1 MDIISVTEF
10 EQNYYDDYRAIPLQM
25 HRRSDPKRRNKEYYK
40 NIICAFDIETTRLD
54 NDQTIMYVWQF
65 QFGAVCTI
73 MGRTW
78 DEFLQLVN
86 ILSRPLCEG
95 ERLVCFVHN
104 LSYEFQFLAGIYDFQ
119 PDEVFAIKS
128 RKILKCNMMQIEFRC
143 SYLHSNMS
151 LAMYLD
157 KMGAEHKKLSGED
170 FDYSK
175 KRYPDTELTP
185 EEIEYCQN
193 DVLGLVEAITNEM
206 QKDND
211 SLYSIPLT
219 STGYVRRDAKF
230 AMRSVSPN
238 YVKSM
243 LPDYKVYTL
252 LREAFR
258 GGNTHAN
265 RYYTGMIL
273 DNVKS
278 ADRSSS
284 YPDVQINC
292 KFPVSRF
299 VPRET
304 ISRQANAMIKS
315 GKHCFVTRL
324 ALWGVRLRYAW
335 WGAPYIPKDKC
346 RNLQGAVIDNGRV
359 LSADYLEITITDVD
373 YRIIVDEYNFTS
385 IRLFDTYVAR
395 YGDLPPVYKAVICE
409 YYKRKTSLKDV
420 EGEEIAYIKSKNK
433 LNSIYGMSAQNPVKQ
448 SVDFVGGEFVD
459 REQDPEKLLEDAN
472 EHAFLPYQWG
482 VWTTALARYRLEEGI
497 KLAGRGFVYCDTDS
511 VKYLDDI
518 DWSAY
523 NHQREE
529 DSTKTEACAR
539 DPKGVMHYMG
549 VYEPE
554 ETYSK
559 FITMGAKKYAYQ
571 YEDGKTHVTVAGV
584 NKRKGGEELDA
595 HGGLAAF
602 REGFIFTD
610 AGGNELVYNDN
621 PGELYCT
628 SDKGN
633 TYRITRN
640 VTIRPSTY
648 RLGYAEEYRQ
658 LLGLLGITIDQLWRD

>member
-1 MDIISVTEF
+1 
-10 EQNYYDDYRAIPLQM
+10 M
-25 HRRSDPKRRNKEYYK
+25 HRRSDPKRKNKEYYK
-40 NIICAFDIETTRLD
+40 DIICAFDIETTRLE
-54 NDQTIMYVWQF
+54 NDHSIMYVWQW
-65 QFGAVCTI
+65 QYGDVCTI

-86 ILSRPLCEG
+86 ILSRPLCDG

-104 LSYEFQFLAGIYDFQ
+104 LSFEFQFLAGVYDFQ

-128 RKILKCNMMQIEFRC
+128 RKILKCNMKQIEFRC

-151 LAMYLD
+151 LSMFLD
-157 KMGAEHKKLSGED
+157 KMGAEHKKLSGDD

-175 KRYPDTELTP
+175 KRYPDTELSP

-206 QKDND
+206 RKDGDN
-211 SLYSIPLT
+211 LYSIPLT
-219 STGYVRRDAKF
+219 STGYVRRDAKY
-230 AMRSVSPN
+230 AMRSVSPY
-238 YVKSM
+238 YVKDM
-243 LPDYKVYTL
+243 LPDFKVYTL

-284 YPDVQINC
+284 YPDVQVNC

-304 ISRQANAMIKS
+304 VSKQAIAMIKG
-315 GKHCFVTRL
+315 GKHCFITRL
-324 ALWGVRLRYAW
+324 ALWGVRLIHEW

-359 LSADYLEITITDVD
+359 LRADYLEITITDID
-373 YRIIVDEYNFTS
+373 FKIILGEYNFSS
-385 IRLFDTYVAR
+385 IRLFDTYIAR
-395 YGDLPPVYKAVICE
+395 YGDLPPVYKAVINE
-409 YYKRKTSLKDV
+409 YYHRKTELKGV
-420 EGEEIAYIKSKNK
+420 AGKEIEYMKSKNK

-448 SVDFVGGEFVD
+448 SVDFVGGEFID
-459 REQDPEKLLEDAN
+459 REQDPEQLLADAN
-472 EHAFLPYQWG
+472 DHAFLPYQWG
-482 VWTTALARYRLEEGI
+482 VWTTALARLRLEEGI

-518 DWSAY
+518 DWSEY
-523 NHQREE
+523 NRQREQ
-529 DSTKTEACAR
+529 DSTRTEACAK
-539 DPKGVMHYMG
+539 DPKGIMHYMG

-559 FITMGAKKYAYQ
+559 FVTMGAKKYAYQ
-571 YEDGKTHVTVAGV
+571 YADGKTHVTVAGV
-584 NKRKGGEELDA
+584 NKHKGGAELDA
-595 HGGLAAF
+595 HGGLIAF
-602 REGFIFTD
+602 KEGFIFTD

-628 SDKGN
+628 SDKGHQ
-633 TYRITRN
+633 YRITRN

-658 LLGLLGITIDQLWRD
+658 LLGLLGMTIEQLWRD

>member
-1 MDIISVTEF
+1 MEIISVPEF
-10 EQNYYDDYRAIPLQM
+10 EQKYYDAYRAVPLQM
-25 HRRSDPKRRNKEYYK
+25 HRRSDPKRKNKEYYK
-40 NIICAFDIETTRLD
+40 DIICSFDIETTRLD
-54 NDQTIMYVWQF
+54 NDQSIMYVWQW
-65 QFGAVCTI
+65 QYGDVCTI

-78 DEFLQLVN
+78 DEFLQLVS

-104 LSYEFQFLAGIYDFQ
+104 LSYEFQFLAGIYEFQ

-128 RKILKCNMMQIEFRC
+128 RKILKCNMLQVEFRC

-185 EEIEYCQN
+185 QEIEYCQN

-206 QKDND
+206 RKDGDN
-211 SLYSIPLT
+211 LYSIPLT
-219 STGYVRRDAKF
+219 STGYVRRDAKY
-230 AMRSVSPN
+230 AMRSVSPY
-238 YVKSM
+238 YVKDM
-243 LPDYKVYTL
+243 LPDFKVYTL

-292 KFPVSRF
+292 RFPVSRF
-299 VPRET
+299 VSRET
-304 ISRQANAMIKS
+304 VSKQAIAMIKG

-324 ALWGVRLRYAW
+324 ALWGVRLIHEW

-346 RNLQGAVIDNGRV
+346 RNLQGALIDNGRV
-359 LSADYLEITITDVD
+359 LSADYLEITITDID
-373 YRIIVDEYNFTS
+373 FKIILGEYNFSS
-385 IRLFDTYVAR
+385 IRLFDTYIAR
-395 YGDLPPVYKAVICE
+395 YGDLPPVYKAVINE
-409 YYKRKTSLKDV
+409 YYHRKTELKGV
-420 EGEEIAYIKSKNK
+420 PGKEIEYMKSKNK

-448 SVDFVGGEFVD
+448 SVDFISGEFVD
-459 REQDPEKLLEDAN
+459 REQDAEQLLADAN

-482 VWTTALARYRLEEGI
+482 VWTTALARLRLEEGI

-523 NHQREE
+523 NRQREQ
-529 DSTKTEACAR
+529 DSTRTEACAR

-571 YEDGKTHVTVAGV
+571 YADGKTHVTVAGV
-584 NKRKGGEELDA
+584 NKHKGGAELDA
-595 HGGLAAF
+595 HGGLSAF
-602 REGFIFTD
+602 KEGFIFTD
-610 AGGNELVYNDN
+610 AGGRELVYNDN

-633 TYRITRN
+633 QYKITRN

-648 RLGYAEEYRQ
+648 RLGYSEEYRQ
-658 LLGLLGITIDQLWRD
+658 LLGILGMTIDQLWRD

>member
-1 MDIISVTEF
+1 MKIVTVAEF
-10 EQNYYDDYRAIPLQM
+10 ACDYYDLYRKIPLQM

-40 NIICAFDIETTRLD
+40 DVVCAFDIETTRLD
-54 NDQTIMYVWQF
+54 NDQSIMYVWQW
-65 QFGAVCTI
+65 QYGNVCTI

-86 ILSRPLCEG
+86 ILSRPLCDG

-104 LSYEFQFLAGIYDFQ
+104 LSFEFQFLAGIYDFQ

-128 RKILKCNMMQIEFRC
+128 RKILKCNMKQIEFRC
-143 SYLHSNMS
+143 SYLHSNMGLS
-151 LAMYLD
+151 MFLD
-157 KMGAEHKKLSGED
+157 KMGAEHKKLSGDD
-170 FDYSK
+170 FDYGK

-206 QKDND
+206 GKDGDN
-211 SLYSIPLT
+211 LYSIPLT
-219 STGYVRRDAKF
+219 STGYVRRDAKY
-230 AMRSVSPN
+230 AMRSVSPY
-238 YVKSM
+238 YVKDM
-243 LPDYKVYTL
+243 LPDFKVYTL

-273 DNVKS
+273 ENVKS

-304 ISRQANAMIKS
+304 VSKQAIAMIKG

-324 ALWGVRLRYAW
+324 ALWDVRLIHEW

-346 RNLQGAVIDNGRV
+346 RNLKGAVIDNGRV
-359 LSADYLEITITDVD
+359 LSAEYLEITITDID
-373 YRIIVDEYNFTS
+373 FKIILDEYNFSS
-385 IRLFDTYVAR
+385 IRLFDTHIAR
-395 YGDLPPVYKAVICE
+395 YGDLPPVYKSVINE
-409 YYKRKTSLKDV
+409 YYHRKTELKGV
-420 EGEEIAYIKSKNK
+420 EGREIEYMKSKNK

-459 REQDPEKLLEDAN
+459 REQDPEQLLADAN
-472 EHAFLPYQWG
+472 ERAFLPYQWG
-482 VWTTALARYRLEEGI
+482 VWTTSLARLRLEEGI

-523 NHQREE
+523 NRQREQ
-529 DSTKTEACAR
+529 DSTRTEACAK

-549 VYEPE
+549 VYEQE

-584 NKRKGGEELDA
+584 NKRKGGAELDA
-595 HGGLAAF
+595 HGGLSAF
-602 REGFIFTD
+602 KEGFIFTD

-621 PGELYCT
+621 PVDLYCT
-628 SDKGN
+628 SDKGH
-633 TYRITRN
+633 TYKITRN

-658 LLGLLGITIDQLWRD
+658 LLGLLGMTIEQLWRD

>member
-1 MDIISVTEF
+1 
-10 EQNYYDDYRAIPLQM
+10 M
-25 HRRSDPKRRNKEYYK
+25 HRRSDPKRKNKEYYK
-40 NIICAFDIETTRLD
+40 DIICAFDIETTRLE
-54 NDQTIMYVWQF
+54 NDHSIMYVWQW
-65 QFGAVCTI
+65 QYGDVCTI

-78 DEFLQLVN
+78 DEFLQLVQ

-104 LSYEFQFLAGIYDFQ
+104 LSFEFQFLAGIYDFQ

-128 RKILKCNMMQIEFRC
+128 RKILKCNMLQVEFRC

-157 KMGAEHKKLSGED
+157 KMGAEHKKLSGDD
-170 FDYSK
+170 FDYGK

-206 QKDND
+206 GKDGDN
-211 SLYSIPLT
+211 LYSIPLT
-219 STGYVRRDAKF
+219 STGYVRRDAKY
-230 AMRSVSPN
+230 AMRSVSPY
-238 YVKSM
+238 YVKDM
-243 LPDYKVYTL
+243 LPDFKVYTL

-273 DNVKS
+273 ENVKS

-304 ISRQANAMIKS
+304 VSKQAIAMIKG

-324 ALWGVRLRYAW
+324 ALWDVRLIHEW

-346 RNLQGAVIDNGRV
+346 RNLKGAVIDNGRV
-359 LSADYLEITITDVD
+359 LSAEYLEITITDID
-373 YRIIVDEYNFTS
+373 FKIILDEYNFSS
-385 IRLFDTYVAR
+385 IHLFDTYIAR
-395 YGDLPPVYKAVICE
+395 YGDLPPVYKAVINE
-409 YYKRKTSLKDV
+409 YYHRKTELKGI
-420 EGEEIAYIKSKNK
+420 EGREIEYMKSKNK

-459 REQDPEKLLEDAN
+459 REQDPEKLLADAN
-472 EHAFLPYQWG
+472 DHAFLPYQWG

-518 DWSAY
+518 DWREY
-523 NHQREE
+523 NKKRER
-529 DSTKTEACAR
+529 DSIRTEACAM
-539 DPKGVMHYMG
+539 DPKGIMHYMG
-549 VYEPE
+549 VYEQE
-554 ETYSK
+554 RTYSK

-584 NKRKGGEELDA
+584 NKRKGGAELDA
-595 HGGLAAF
+595 HGGLSAF
-602 REGFIFTD
+602 KEGFIFTD

-621 PGELYCT
+621 PVDLYCT

-658 LLGLLGITIDQLWRD
+658 LLGLLGMTIEQLWRD

>member
-1 MDIISVTEF
+1 
-10 EQNYYDDYRAIPLQM
+10 M
-25 HRRSDPKRRNKEYYK
+25 HRRSDPKRKNKEYYK
-40 NIICAFDIETTRLD
+40 DIICAFDIETTRLD
-54 NDQTIMYVWQF
+54 NDQSIMYVWQW
-65 QFGAVCTI
+65 QYGNICTI

-86 ILSRPLCEG
+86 ILSRPLCDG
-95 ERLVCFVHN
+95 EHLVCFVHN
-104 LSYEFQFLAGIYDFQ
+104 LTFEFQFLAGIYDFH

-128 RKILKCNMMQIEFRC
+128 RKILKCNMKQVEFRC

-151 LAMYLD
+151 LSMFLD
-157 KMGAEHKKLSGED
+157 KMGAEHKKLSGDD

-206 QKDND
+206 RKDGDN
-211 SLYSIPLT
+211 LYSIPLT
-219 STGYVRRDAKF
+219 STGYVRRDAKY
-230 AMRSVSPN
+230 AMRSVSPY
-238 YVKSM
+238 YVKDM
-243 LPDYKVYTL
+243 LPDFKVYTL

-273 DNVKS
+273 ENVKS

-304 ISRQANAMIKS
+304 VSKQAIAMIKG

-324 ALWGVRLRYAW
+324 ALWDVKLIHEW

-346 RNLQGAVIDNGRV
+346 RNLQGALIDNGRV
-359 LSADYLEITITDVD
+359 LRADYLEITITDID
-373 YRIIVDEYNFTS
+373 FKIILGEYNFS
-385 IRLFDTYVAR
+385 HIRLFDTYIAR
-395 YGDLPPVYKAVICE
+395 YGDLPPVYKAVINE
-409 YYKRKTSLKDV
+409 YYHRKTELKGV
-420 EGEEIAYIKSKNK
+420 AGKEIEYMKSKNK

-448 SVDFVGGEFVD
+448 SIDFVNGEYIE
-459 REQDPEKLLEDAN
+459 REQDVEELLEAAN

-482 VWTTALARYRLEEGI
+482 VWTTALARLRLEEGI

-523 NHQREE
+523 NQQREE

-549 VYEPE
+549 VYEQE
-554 ETYSK
+554 ETYAK

-571 YEDGKTHVTVAGV
+571 YADGKSHVTVAGV
-584 NKRKGGEELDA
+584 NKRKGGAELDA
-595 HGGLAAF
+595 HGGLSAF

-621 PGELYCT
+621 PGDLHCT
-628 SDKGN
+628 SDKGY
-633 TYRITRN
+633 TYKITRN

-658 LLGLLGITIDQLWRD
+658 LLGIIGMSIEQLWRD

>member
-1 MDIISVTEF
+1 
-10 EQNYYDDYRAIPLQM
+10 M
-25 HRRSDPKRRNKEYYK
+25 HRRSDPKRKNKEYYK
-40 NIICAFDIETTRLD
+40 DIICAFDIETTRLD
-54 NDQTIMYVWQF
+54 NDQSIMYVWQW
-65 QFGAVCTI
+65 QYGNLCTI

-78 DEFLQLVN
+78 EEFSQLVS

-95 ERLVCFVHN
+95 EFLVCFVHN
-104 LSYEFQFLAGIYDFQ
+104 LSFEFQFLAGIYDFQ

-128 RKILKCNMMQIEFRC
+128 RKILKCNMKQVEFRC

-151 LAMYLD
+151 LAMFLD
-157 KMGAEHKKLSGED
+157 KMGAEHKKLSGDD

-206 QKDND
+206 RKDGDN
-211 SLYSIPLT
+211 LYSIPLT
-219 STGYVRRDAKF
+219 STGYVRRDAKY
-230 AMRSVSPN
+230 AMRSVSPY
-238 YVKSM
+238 YVKDM
-243 LPDYKVYTL
+243 LPDFKVYTL

-273 DNVKS
+273 EDVKS

-304 ISRQANAMIKS
+304 VSKQAIAMIKG
-315 GKHCFVTRL
+315 GKHCFLTRL
-324 ALWGVRLRYAW
+324 ALWDVRLIHEW

-346 RNLQGAVIDNGRV
+346 RNLKEAVIDNGRV
-359 LSADYLEITITDVD
+359 LSAEYLEITITDID
-373 YRIIVDEYNFTS
+373 FKIILGEYNFSS
-385 IRLFDTYVAR
+385 IRLFDTYIAR
-395 YGDLPPVYKAVICE
+395 YGDLPPVYKAVINE
-409 YYKRKTSLKDV
+409 YYHRKTELKGV
-420 EGEEIAYIKSKNK
+420 QGKEIEYMKSKNK

-448 SVDFVGGEFVD
+448 SIDFVNGEYIE
-459 REQDPEKLLEDAN
+459 REQDFEELLQAAN

-482 VWTTALARYRLEEGI
+482 VWTTALARLRLEEGI

-523 NHQREE
+523 NQQRQQ
-529 DSTKTEACAR
+529 DSTHTEACAR

-584 NKRKGGEELDA
+584 NKRKGGAELDA
-595 HGGLAAF
+595 HGGLSAF
-602 REGFIFTD
+602 KEGFIFTD

-621 PGELYCT
+621 PGELYCA
-628 SDKGN
+628 SDKGH
-633 TYRITRN
+633 TYKITRN

-658 LLGLLGITIDQLWRD
+658 LLGLLGMTIEQLWRD